1 MDDIP
6 RQTFFIIENKRPSD
20 SDKKNVEAAMPQE
33 HSPSLYADYPIQ
45 SNRLQH
51 SAVANKIG
59 DFHV

>member
-33 HSPSLYADYPIQ
+33 HSAKFV
-45 SNRLQH
+45 R
-51 SAVANKIG
+51 
-59 DFHV
+59 